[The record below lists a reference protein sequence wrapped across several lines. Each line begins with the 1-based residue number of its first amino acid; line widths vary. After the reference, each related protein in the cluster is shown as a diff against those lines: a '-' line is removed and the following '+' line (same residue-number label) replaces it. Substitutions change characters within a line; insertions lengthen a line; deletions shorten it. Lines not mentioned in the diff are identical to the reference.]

1 MARTHGST
9 SFVSMTI
16 NTLKQ
21 LGFSDDEPFLASRV
35 SLQKRA
41 AENFAQ
47 AFAIVAPVKEKEVE
61 TPVEVFKFD

>member
-1 MARTHGST
+1 
-9 SFVSMTI
+9 MTI